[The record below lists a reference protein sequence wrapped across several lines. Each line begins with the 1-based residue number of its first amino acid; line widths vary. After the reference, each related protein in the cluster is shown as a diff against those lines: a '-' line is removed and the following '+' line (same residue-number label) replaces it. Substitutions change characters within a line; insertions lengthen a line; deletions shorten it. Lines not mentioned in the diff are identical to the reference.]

1 MATYEAEF
9 EALLGHMKTVVEDI
23 EQVHT
28 TKQMI
33 YKLKSDIIDLLRVV
47 MSNAELDK
55 VEIPPSAYGELP
67 KIKGK
72 EIESAV
78 LDHSGIVVI
87 KRKGKKEG
95 EEEGEISF
103 QDLREY
109 HPEATI
115 RLFNV
120 VMPILREEIS
130 RRRKLHEKHLE
141 ALQAI
146 KESLASV
153 EKRRKL

>member
-1 MATYEAEF
+1 MASYEAEF

-23 EQVHT
+23 DQVYT
-28 TKQMI
+28 AKQMI
-33 YKLKSDIIDLLRVV
+33 YKLKLDIIDLLRVV
-47 MSNAELDK
+47 MSNAEVDSI
-55 VEIPPSAYGELP
+55 EIPSSAYGELP

-78 LDHSGIVVI
+78 LDHSGILII

-95 EEEGEISF
+95 EEEGEASF

-109 HPEATI
+109 HPETAI

-130 RRRKLHEKHLE
+130 KRRKLHEKHLE
-141 ALQAI
+141 AMQAI